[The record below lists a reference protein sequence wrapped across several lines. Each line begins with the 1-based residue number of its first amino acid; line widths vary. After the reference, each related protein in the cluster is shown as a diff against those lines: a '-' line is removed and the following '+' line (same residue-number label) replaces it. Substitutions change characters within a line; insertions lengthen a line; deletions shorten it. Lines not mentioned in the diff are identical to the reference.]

1 MNKALIFCILFHQG
15 KSIGPPGLKAKRY
28 KQINFSYIQ
37 RIGYKAVT
45 FVIFAV
51 SILSADITSAQ
62 NLESIGKEDA
72 LTVSG
77 GINVNQVFYTASGT
91 EDRRDPYNY
100 FLSGNLNFNLYG
112 WSAPFS
118 FSYSNQN
125 STFQQPFNQY
135 GLSPTYKW
143 LTVHLGYRSMNFSRY
158 TLGGHL
164 FLGVGADVVASKKLK
179 VSAMYG
185 RLQKAVELDT
195 TKAVNLP
202 AYKRMGGGAKVTVGG
217 SKHSGDF
224 VFFRAADEASS
235 LTTDPEAQGI
245 LPEENFVVSMGGKTT
260 VMKGL
265 TFAGEIAY
273 SAITID
279 ARSENTESGKIYDGL
294 DFVFQPKVSSAYYR
308 AMNAAVQYAFSKY
321 TIGVAY
327 ERVDPGYRTLGAYFF
342 NNDLENIALTHTA
355 RLLNQKLSLN
365 ARAGLQ
371 RNNLDDQ
378 ELSTMNRLSGSL
390 NVNYQVTP
398 KFSTSAGYSNFSTV
412 VNFQTPEQQLNQVTP
427 YDNLDT
433 LNYQQISQNA
443 TFGTNFLLGQNK
455 ERSQNLNVNFSYQQ
469 TDDEQG
475 GKEQAS
481 GTQYYNVNA
490 GYSLSLVPRNLTLSV
505 AGNTNIS
512 QSTAGENLIFGPSF
526 SVRKS
531 LKDNKLAVSGTLSY
545 NNSRLNGTLTSRVVN
560 LRLGGNYTL
569 LEKHQFTLNVTSVDR
584 FTPSND
590 NIAKFRELVA
600 ELGYNYNFSSK

>member
-1 MNKALIFCILFHQG
+1 MRRLIKTSVH
-15 KSIGPPGLKAKRY
+15 
-28 KQINFSYIQ
+28 KQNRKYFWLQ
-37 RIGYKAVT
+37 
-45 FVIFAV
+45 IFLLVVGCFAGQQSV
-51 SILSADITSAQ
+51 GQ
-62 NLESIGKEDA
+62 NLESIGKGDA
-72 LTVSG
+72 LSVSG

-143 LTVHLGYRSMNFSRY
+143 LTVHLGYRSMTFSRY
-158 TLGGHL
+158 TLSGHL
-164 FLGVGADVVASKKLK
+164 FLGVGADVVANKKLK

-224 VFFRAADEASS
+224 VFFRAADEVGS

-260 VMKGL
+260 VINGL

-279 ARSENTESGKIYDGL
+279 TRSENTESGKIYDGL

-342 NNDLENIALTHTA
+342 NNDLENIALTHSA

-390 NVNYQVTP
+390 NINYQVTP
-398 KFSTSAGYSNFSTV
+398 KFSTTAGYSNFSTV

-443 TFGTNFLLGQNK
+443 TFGTNFILGQNK

-475 GKEQAS
+475 GQDQAS
-481 GTQYYNVNA
+481 GTKYYNVNS
-490 GYSLSLVPRNLTLSV
+490 GYSMNLVPQNLTLSV
-505 AGNTNIS
+505 AGNANIS
-512 QSTAGENLIFGPSF
+512 RSSAGENLIFGPSF

-531 LKDNKLAVSGTLSY
+531 LRDNKLSLSGTLSY
-545 NNSRLNGTLTSRVVN
+545 NNSRLNGTLSSRIVN

-569 LEKHQFTLNVTSVDR
+569 LGKTSVH
-584 FTPSND
+584 TQCH
-590 NIAKFRELVA
+590 
-600 ELGYNYNFSSK
+600 LGRSLYPRQ